1 MRVRRRF
8 RFEAAH
14 ELPRHPGKCQKL
26 HGHSYEL
33 YVVVEG
39 PVEAESG
46 MVVDFSDLKQTVRRE
61 VVDPLDHEY
70 LNRVMDNPT
79 AEQLAIWIWDRLHP
93 VCPGLVEIELRE
105 TEDCGVVYRGD

>member
-14 ELPRHPGKCQKL
+14 ELPRHPGKCRNL

-39 PVEAESG
+39 PVDADSG
-46 MVVDFSDLKQTVRRE
+46 MVVDFSDLKKAVRRE
-61 VVDPLDHEY
+61 VIEPLDHEY
-70 LNRVMDNPT
+70 LNRVIDNPT
-79 AEQLAIWIWDRLHP
+79 AEEVAIWIWNRLSP
-93 VCPGLVEIELRE
+93 VLTELVEIELRE
-105 TEDCGVVYRGD
+105 TEDCGVVYRGE